1 MKMNHNPLGVAWAGR
16 LWGRLKDIVRP
27 APTAAT
33 VRRVES
39 ALPGSMAQVRPP
51 ESFRQQLGQSLG
63 MAAHSRTVGVTI
75 QSPPRW
81 GRWAL
86 FTSAAA
92 IALSVTGLALLM
104 RRLAR

>member
-1 MKMNHNPLGVAWAGR
+1 MKMNHSPLWIAWAGR
-16 LWGRLKDIVRP
+16 LWGRLKAIVKP
-27 APTAAT
+27 APTAAA
-33 VRRVES
+33 VSRVES
-39 ALPGSMAQVRPP
+39 ALQGSMAQVRPP
-51 ESFRQQLGQSLG
+51 ESFRQQLGKSLG
-63 MAAHSRTVGVTI
+63 MAAHSRTVGVTV

-86 FTSAAA
+86 LTSAAA